1 MNTFVMKI
9 RGLRSFLSAPICRRL
24 AASLVVLLIAFAAI
38 AATTAPSHTPADH
51 GQSGG
56 GNLML
61 LPGWIGLAPVLW

>member
-1 MNTFVMKI
+1 MNNFVTKI

-38 AATTAPSHTPADH
+38 AATTAPRHTPAAYL
-51 GQSGG
+51 QSAG

-61 LPGWIGLAPVLW
+61 LPGWTGLAPVLY